1 MATVPR
7 RPLAFPAAL
16 AVVATAA
23 VFAASRWLPAADPVD
38 FEVRWTARVMFALW
52 AVAVAGRIWT
62 GRTPTTRAWW
72 TVAGAAFVFHVAVA
86 FDRFHGWSHAD
97 AVAHVEATAGFGP
110 GLYVSYLFTLMWV
123 ADAAYWW
130 AAPTAYAG
138 RATWKEVARHG
149 FFAFI
154 MFNGTVV
161 YEPGS
166 IRWVGLAVFAGL
178 GVTAVARRRRGRGT
192 WPTT

>member
-16 AVVATAA
+16 AVVATLG
-23 VFAASRWLPAADPVD
+23 VFTASHWLPADDPVD

-52 AVAVAGRIWT
+52 AVAVAGRIWN

-86 FDRFHGWSHAD
+86 FDRYHGWSHAN

-110 GLYVSYLFTLMWV
+110 GIFVSYLFTLLWV
-123 ADAAYWW
+123 LDAASWW
-130 AAPTAYAG
+130 AAPTAYAA
-138 RATWKEVARHG
+138 RARWKEIALHG

-161 YEPGS
+161 YEPGL
-166 IRWVGLAVFAGL
+166 IRWAGLAVFAAL
-178 GVTAVARRRRGRGT
+178 GVLLANSRRKR
-192 WPTT
+192 PV